1 MAHKKIIASFIVLFA
16 ISMAFAGNSDKKNP
30 VVVIKTNKGDITVM
44 LYNDTPKHRDNFLKL
59 AKEGFY
65 EGRIFHRVINQF
77 MIQAGWTKEG
87 PDNPDYLIEAEIRKN
102 HIHKKGAL
110 AAARKGDNVN
120 PERKSSGCQFYIV
133 QGRKLN
139 EQMLSQFEA
148 RSGMEYT
155 EEQRK
160 IYKTKGG
167 TPHLDGSYTVF
178 GEVIQGMDVIDK
190 IAAVET
196 GQGNK
201 PKEDVIIES
210 VKVLDE

>member
-1 MAHKKIIASFIVLFA
+1 MTHKKIIASFILLFA
-16 ISMAFAGNSDKKNP
+16 ISVAFAGNSVKKNP
-30 VVVIKTNKGDITVM
+30 VVLIKTNKGDITVM
-44 LYNDTPKHRDNFLKL
+44 LYNDTPEHRDNFLKL

-87 PDNPDYLIEAEIRKN
+87 PDNPDYLIEAEINKN

-167 TPHLDGSYTVF
+167 TPHLDGKYTVF
-178 GEVIQGMDVIDK
+178 GEVIQGLEIVEK

-196 GQGNK
+196 GQGNR
-201 PKEDVIIES
+201 PKQDVIIES
-210 VKVLDE
+210 MEVLDE

>member
-1 MAHKKIIASFIVLFA
+1 MTHKKIIASFILLFA
-16 ISMAFAGNSDKKNP
+16 ISVAFAGNSDKKNP
-30 VVVIKTNKGDITVM
+30 VVLIKTNKGDITVM
-44 LYNDTPKHRDNFLKL
+44 LYNDTPEHRDNFLKL

-87 PDNPDYLIEAEIRKN
+87 PDNPDYLIEAEINKN

-167 TPHLDGSYTVF
+167 TPHLDGKYTVF
-178 GEVIQGMDVIDK
+178 GEVIQGLEIVEK

-196 GQGNK
+196 GQGNR
-201 PKEDVIIES
+201 PKQDVIIES
-210 VKVLDE
+210 MEVLDE